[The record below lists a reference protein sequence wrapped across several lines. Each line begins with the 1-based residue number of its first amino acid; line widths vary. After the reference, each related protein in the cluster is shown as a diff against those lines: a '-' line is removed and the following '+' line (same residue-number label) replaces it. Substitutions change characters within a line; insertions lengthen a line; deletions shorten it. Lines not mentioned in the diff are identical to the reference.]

1 MLFERIKE
9 NPVARVIKV
18 TTKRKTKAKP
28 FPMNTIDFQKLCSR
42 KLRIG
47 SSKAMEIAE
56 KLYNKGFISYPRTE
70 TNSFPEMNLR
80 EIVEEL
86 ANNKS
91 SIGTFANK
99 ILEIDG
105 FYSAPKKGR
114 QDDKAH
120 PPIHPV
126 KNAEQKKLDGS
137 EWRIYEIICK
147 HFLACLSKE
156 AIGNATKIEVD
167 IGGDLQG
174 QRSQYSR
181 DELVG
186 SLLAL

>member
-1 MLFERIKE
+1 
-9 NPVARVIKV
+9 
-18 TTKRKTKAKP
+18 
-28 FPMNTIDFQKLCSR
+28 
-42 KLRIG
+42 
-47 SSKAMEIAE
+47 MEIAE

-114 QDDKAH
+114 
-120 PPIHPV
+120 
-126 KNAEQKKLDGS
+126 
-137 EWRIYEIICK
+137 
-147 HFLACLSKE
+147 
-156 AIGNATKIEVD
+156 
-167 IGGDLQG
+167 
-174 QRSQYSR
+174 
-181 DELVG
+181 
-186 SLLAL
+186 